1 MIRAVRVLPPLLLA
15 AALLTGCGT
24 EKAGSADSGAPAD
37 AGTAPADQAELAAKA
52 KALGMAP
59 ELVYVTAAP
68 GFTLAQQSV
77 GVQGDDGFSAAYTD
91 RTGAVIHLYT
101 DHLRYAGQHK
111 YEVVEKDCVV
121 WLEGEG
127 GVSGAVLGKA
137 LRAVHRPT
145 AGELDTLL
153 PAPDPAFT
161 DGEPVQ
167 RGDLP
172 TNGDGGPPDNS
183 VPTPGL

>member
-24 EKAGSADSGAPAD
+24 EKAGPSASGDSGAPAD
-37 AGTAPADQAELAAKA
+37 PAELASKA
-52 KALGMAP
+52 AALGMAP
-59 ELVYVTAAP
+59 EMVYVTDAP

-77 GVQGDDGFSAAYTD
+77 GVQGDDGFSASYAD
-91 RTGAVIHLYT
+91 KAGAVIHLYT
-101 DHLRYAGQHK
+101 DHLRYAGQHR
-111 YEVVEKDCVV
+111 YEVSEKGCVV

-127 GVSGAVLGKA
+127 GVSDAVLAKA

-145 AGELDTLL
+145 AAELDTLL
-153 PAPDPAFT
+153 PTPDPAFT
-161 DGEPVQ
+161 DDQPVQ

>member
-1 MIRAVRVLPPLLLA
+1 MIRAVRVLPTLLLA

-24 EKAGSADSGAPAD
+24 EKAGSGDSGKSAD
-37 AGTAPADQAELAAKA
+37 PAELASRA
-52 KALGMAP
+52 KALGMDP
-59 ELVYVTAAP
+59 ELVYVTRAP

-77 GVQGDDGFSAAYTD
+77 GVQGDDGFSASYTD
-91 RTGAVIHLYT
+91 TTGAVIHLYT
-101 DHLRYAGQHK
+101 DHPRYAGQHK
-111 YEVVEKDCVV
+111 YEVPEKNCVV

-145 AGELDTLL
+145 AGELETLL
-153 PAPDPAFT
+153 PTPDPAFT
-161 DGEPVQ
+161 DDQPVQ

>member
-1 MIRAVRVLPPLLLA
+1 MIRAARALPPLLLA

-24 EKAGSADSGAPAD
+24 ERAGSGTSADRAAPA
-37 AGTAPADQAELAAKA
+37 AQAELASRA
-52 KALGMAP
+52 KALGIAP
-59 ELVYVTAAP
+59 ELVYATRAP

-101 DHLRYAGQHK
+101 DRPRTAGQHA
-111 YEVVEKDCVV
+111 YEVTKKGCVV

-127 GVSGAVLGKA
+127 GVSGAVLGQA

-161 DGEPVQ
+161 DGEPVR

>member
-24 EKAGSADSGAPAD
+24 EKADPGAAKPAD
-37 AGTAPADQAELAAKA
+37 PAELASKA
-52 KALGMAP
+52 KALGMNP
-59 ELVYVTAAP
+59 DLVYVTEAP

-77 GVQGDDGFSAAYTD
+77 GLQGDDGFSASYAD
-91 RTGAVIHLYT
+91 DTGAVIHLYT
-101 DHLRYAGQHK
+101 DHLRYAGQHP
-111 YEVVEKDCVV
+111 YEAKEKHCVV

-127 GVSGAVLGKA
+127 GVSGAVLAKA
-137 LRAVHRPT
+137 VRAIHRPT

-153 PAPDPAFT
+153 PTPDPAFT
-161 DGEPVQ
+161 DDQPVQ
-167 RGDLP
+167 RGDLSP
-172 TNGDGGPPDNS
+172 AGDGVPDNS

>member
-24 EKAGSADSGAPAD
+24 EKAGPAASGAS
-37 AGTAPADQAELAAKA
+37 TAPADPAELAAKA
-52 KALGMAP
+52 KALGIAP
-59 ELVYVTAAP
+59 EMVYVTDAP
-68 GFTLAQQSV
+68 GFTLSQQSV
-77 GVQGDDGFSAAYTD
+77 GVQGDDGFSASYAD
-91 RTGAVIHLYT
+91 DTGAVIHLYT
-101 DHLRYAGQHK
+101 DHLRYAGQHR
-111 YEVVEKDCVV
+111 YEVSEKGCVV
-121 WLEGEG
+121 WLEGDG
-127 GVSGAVLGKA
+127 GVSGTVLGKA
-137 LRAVHRPT
+137 LRAVRRPT

-161 DGEPVQ
+161 DDRPVQ

-183 VPTPGL
+183 VPTPGY

>member
-1 MIRAVRVLPPLLLA
+1 MIRAVRVLPTLFLA

-24 EKAGSADSGAPAD
+24 EKAGSGDSGKPAD
-37 AGTAPADQAELAAKA
+37 PAELASKA
-52 KALGMAP
+52 KALGMDP
-59 ELVYVTAAP
+59 ELVYVTRAP

-77 GVQGDDGFSAAYTD
+77 GVQGDDGFSASYTD
-91 RTGAVIHLYT
+91 TTGAVIHLYT
-101 DHLRYAGQHK
+101 DHPRYAGRHK
-111 YEVVEKDCVV
+111 YEVSEKNCVV

-127 GVSGAVLGKA
+127 GVSDAVLGKA
-137 LRAVHRPT
+137 LRTVHRPT
-145 AGELDTLL
+145 AGELETLL
-153 PAPDPAFT
+153 PTPDPAFT
-161 DGEPVQ
+161 DDQPVQ

>member
-24 EKAGSADSGAPAD
+24 EKADSGSPAS
-37 AGTAPADQAELAAKA
+37 QAELDARA

-59 ELVYVTAAP
+59 ELIYLTEAS

-77 GVQGDDGFSAAYTD
+77 GVQGDDGFSVAYTD

-101 DHLRYAGQHK
+101 DHLRNAGHHRYQ
-111 YEVVEKDCVV
+111 VEKKDCVV

-127 GVSGAVLGKA
+127 GVSDGVLGKA
-137 LRAVHRPT
+137 LRAVHRPS
-145 AGELDTLL
+145 ARELDTLL
-153 PAPDPAFT
+153 PTPNPAFT
-161 DGEPVQ
+161 DSEPVQ

-172 TNGDGGPPDNS
+172 SNGDGAPDNS

>member
-1 MIRAVRVLPPLLLA
+1 MTRAVRALPTLLLA

-24 EKAGSADSGAPAD
+24 ERAGSEASG
-37 AGTAPADQAELAAKA
+37 TPADQAELASRA
-52 KALGMAP
+52 KALGIAP
-59 ELVYVTAAP
+59 ELVYATGAP
-68 GFTLAQQSV
+68 GFTLARQSV

-101 DHLRYAGQHK
+101 DRPRTAGRHE
-111 YEVVEKDCVV
+111 YEVTKKDCVV

-153 PAPDPAFT
+153 PAPDPEFT
-161 DGEPVQ
+161 DGEPVR

>member
-1 MIRAVRVLPPLLLA
+1 MIGAVRVLPPLLLA

-24 EKAGSADSGAPAD
+24 EKAGPGASGDSGVPAD
-37 AGTAPADQAELAAKA
+37 PAELASREA
-52 KALGMAP
+52 ALGMVP
-59 ELVYVTAAP
+59 EMVYVTDAP

-77 GVQGDDGFSAAYTD
+77 GVQGDDGFSASYAD
-91 RTGAVIHLYT
+91 EKGAVIHLYT

-111 YEVVEKDCVV
+111 YEVSEKDCVV

-127 GVSGAVLGKA
+127 GVSDAVLGKA

-145 AGELDTLL
+145 AAELDTLL
-153 PAPDPAFT
+153 PTPDPAFT
-161 DGEPVQ
+161 DDQPVQ

-172 TNGDGGPPDNS
+172 SDGGAPDNS

>member
-24 EKAGSADSGAPAD
+24 QKAGAGDSGTPAD
-37 AGTAPADQAELAAKA
+37 PGELASKA
-52 KALGMAP
+52 AALGINPKM
-59 ELVYVTAAP
+59 VYVTEAA

-77 GVQGDDGFSAAYTD
+77 GVQGDEGFSASYAD

-101 DHLRYAGQHK
+101 DRTRYAGRYT
-111 YEVVEKDCVV
+111 YEVTEKDCVV

-127 GVSGAVLGKA
+127 GVSGAVLKKA

-145 AGELDTLL
+145 AAELDTLL
-153 PAPDPAFT
+153 PTPDPAFT
-161 DGEPVQ
+161 DDVPVQ
-167 RGDLP
+167 RGDLSP
-172 TNGDGGPPDNS
+172 GGDGVPDNS

>member
-24 EKAGSADSGAPAD
+24 EKADSGASGSPAD
-37 AGTAPADQAELAAKA
+37 PAELAAKA
-52 KALGMAP
+52 KALGMDPA
-59 ELVYVTAAP
+59 LVYVTEAP

-77 GVQGDDGFSAAYTD
+77 GVQGDDGFSASYAD
-91 RTGAVIHLYT
+91 KTGAVIHLYT

-111 YEVVEKDCVV
+111 YEVKEKDCVV

-127 GVSGAVLGKA
+127 GVSDAVLGKA
-137 LRAVHRPT
+137 VRAIHRPT

-153 PAPDPAFT
+153 PTPDPAFT
-161 DGEPVQ
+161 DDQPVQ

-172 TNGDGGPPDNS
+172 SNGDGAPDNS

>member
-1 MIRAVRVLPPLLLA
+1 MIRALRVLSPLLFA
-15 AALLTGCGT
+15 VVLLTGCGT
-24 EKAGSADSGAPAD
+24 EKAGSGSPAS
-37 AGTAPADQAELAAKA
+37 QAELDSRA

-59 ELVYVTAAP
+59 ELVYVTEAS

-91 RTGAVIHLYT
+91 STGAVIHLYT
-101 DHLRYAGQHK
+101 DHPRNAGHHK
-111 YEVVEKDCVV
+111 YQVAKKDCVV

-127 GVSGAVLGKA
+127 GVSDAALGKA
-137 LRAVHRPT
+137 LRAVHRPS
-145 AGELDTLL
+145 AAELDTLL
-153 PAPDPAFT
+153 PTPDPAFT
-161 DGEPVQ
+161 DSEPVQ

-172 TNGDGGPPDNS
+172 SNGDGAPDNS

>member
-24 EKAGSADSGAPAD
+24 EKAGPGASGDSGAPAD
-37 AGTAPADQAELAAKA
+37 PAELASKA
-52 KALGMAP
+52 KALGIAP
-59 ELVYVTAAP
+59 EMVYVTDAP

-77 GVQGDDGFSAAYTD
+77 GVQGDDGFSASYAD

-111 YEVVEKDCVV
+111 YEVSEKGCVV

-153 PAPDPAFT
+153 PTPDPAFT
-161 DGEPVQ
+161 DDQPVQ